1 MFTDMLCNFVG
12 EERVTGAKNVC
23 FGSYLHSCYPCSG
36 KYILLP
42 EGGKNPQALAM
53 FPMNLDSQMTSKGI
67 QGCCLSPMVPEKL
80 TWCLLTGT
88 LTFHSVGL

>member
-67 QGCCLSPMVPEKL
+67 QGCCLSDAYGTQEVDLVPFD
-80 TWCLLTGT
+80 WDPNI
-88 LTFHSVGL
+88 